1 MQPERRKD
9 KHRKCLLMNQNG
21 GKSTFTVGEQ
31 DGKLAGVKIVKLQ
44 THLLDVPTFLVTY
57 LILLDIYV
65 KLLN

>member
-1 MQPERRKD
+1 MS
-9 KHRKCLLMNQNG
+9 CG
-21 GKSTFTVGEQ
+21 VGTQ

-44 THLLDVPTFLVTY
+44 WGKTYLRRVPSSLVTY